1 MAESGK
7 RQRRLSDG
15 YSFAGFGAKETVR
28 GVFGDPDVRIVRL
41 DRRSKKRFAAVVSG
55 SATAGT
61 TGGGGRGAPPFAPK
75 FRFVLEPERGRAR
88 RAPPGPRNAN
98 GWDCCCARPP

>member
-1 MAESGK
+1 MKSSGRWVNNSKTRPMPRAFSIGTFLQLGSSGK

-15 YSFAGFGAKETVR
+15 YSFAGFGAKETLR

-55 SATAGT
+55 SPTAGT
-61 TGGGGRGAPPFAPK
+61 TGGWGR
-75 FRFVLEPERGRAR
+75 VRASLDR
-88 RAPPGPRNAN
+88 
-98 GWDCCCARPP
+98 